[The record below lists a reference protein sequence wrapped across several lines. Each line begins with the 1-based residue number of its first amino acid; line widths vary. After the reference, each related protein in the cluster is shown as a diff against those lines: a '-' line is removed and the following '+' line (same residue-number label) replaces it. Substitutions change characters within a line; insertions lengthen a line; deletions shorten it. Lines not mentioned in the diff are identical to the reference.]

1 MYPTVMP
8 KLLGTLMAAAVASAT
23 LVVAANASAKL
34 ATSSS
39 KPHCPAEMAYVNGSC
54 VDKWEGSLVEVN
66 ADGSETPW
74 SPYKS
79 PVGVTVKAV
88 SQPSVV
94 PQAHISMVQA
104 KAACEEAG
112 KRLCHVDE
120 WKNACKGP
128 EHTKYPYGNDRRANV
143 CVDTGRTAP
152 LGKLYSSKDMFTK
165 NAMNDERLNQMEGTV
180 EKTGEAAACTND
192 YGVHDMVG
200 NVHEWLDDGAFH
212 GGYYLD
218 TKINRE
224 GCDYATT
231 AHNAIYYDY
240 STGFRCCA
248 DADSVPVAE
257 EPAPAP
263 KKPELPTPT
272 PENLYIFE
280 HVARVVQD
288 LGGGNG
294 SASLGLYG
302 SIAPAILQEP
312 ASKSAT
318 RSRRAKG

>member
-1 MYPTVMP
+1 MS
-8 KLLGTLMAAAVASAT
+8 KLLGTLTAAAVASAT
-23 LVVAANASAKL
+23 MFVAANASAKL
-34 ATSSS
+34 ATPSGATSGA
-39 KPHCPAEMAYVNGSC
+39 HCPAEMAYVNGSC

-66 ADGSETPW
+66 ADGSTTPW

-88 SQPSVV
+88 SQPNVV

-120 WKNACKGP
+120 WKSACKGP
-128 EHTKYPYGNDRRANV
+128 EHTKYPYGDEHKANM
-143 CVDTGRTAP
+143 CVDTNRTAP
-152 LGKLYSSKDMFTK
+152 LGKLFSSKEMFGK
-165 NAMNDERLNQMEGTV
+165 NAMNDERLNQMDNTV

-248 DADSVPVAE
+248 DADSVPVE
-257 EPAPAP
+257 EVAPTSAP
-263 KKPELPTPT
+263 KKELPKET
-272 PENLYIFE
+272 PENAYIFD
-280 HVARVVQD
+280 HLARVVQG
-288 LGGGNG
+288 LGGASGT
-294 SASLGLYG
+294 ASLGGFVGL
-302 SIAPAILQEP
+302 APAIVEDP
-312 ASKSAT
+312 KTSAIV
-318 RSRRAKG
+318 RARRAKG